1 MAAFVVSVVSVLVVV
16 DFYFDFHRLVVPDF
30 PGSRVA
36 LAVDYPVD
44 RLADFPVAWYPVAA
58 VDAVLDL
65 VVVAALFVAAAVAAF
80 FSYPLFLM
88 FAS

>member
-16 DFYFDFHRLVVPDF
+16 DFYFDFHRPVVPDF
-30 PGSRVA
+30 PGSRAA
-36 LAVDYPVD
+36 LAADYPVD
-44 RLADFPVAWYPVAA
+44 RLADFPVVYYLVVAVAA
-58 VDAVLDL
+58 VLVL
-65 VVVAALFVAAAVAAF
+65 VVVAALFVAAVVAF